1 MTNGEENE
9 CHGGEGVWLWVFFFF
24 CLVLFWGGWYSIEGV
39 IGSLCLMVWLNCDE

>member
-9 CHGGEGVWLWVFFFF
+9 CVAVGFFLFLFSFFFF
-24 CLVLFWGGWYSIEGV
+24 GVGWYSIEGV